1 MELFENDTSF
11 EKDTRKPLADRIR
24 PKTLD
29 EFVGQEHILGKG
41 KLLQVLLE
49 KKDIPSMILWGP
61 SGVGKTTL
69 GWLMGKYMKLP
80 FVSLSAVNIGI
91 KEVKE
96 VMQKSKIQKIILFI
110 DEFHRFNKLQQDT
123 FLPNVEYGD
132 IILIGATTENPSF
145 EIISPLLSRMRVLTL
160 NPLTVEELVRIIKR
174 ALNEDKELK
183 AGSLKIEEDIIEE
196 LATLSNSDA
205 RKALNLLEV
214 CYKMVKEMGKE
225 SPVIDR
231 DILREAYQRNIAVY
245 DKKGE
250 MHYDLISA
258 LHKSMRGSDPDA
270 AVYWLA
276 RMIEGGEDPLYIV
289 RRMIRFASEDVGNAD
304 PYALTLTISAMEA
317 FRFIGP
323 PEGYLAI
330 AQACIYLSLCE
341 KSNAIYEAYNHA
353 SADVRNL
360 PEYPVPLHIRNA
372 PTKLMGELGYGR
384 DYLYPHNYKD
394 GMVKQDYMPEPLK
407 DKRYYLPKDRG
418 YEKKLK
424 EFMERIR
431 KIQEKKNP

>member
-123 FLPNVEYGD
+123 FLPHVEYGD

-196 LATLSNSDA
+196 LATLSNGDA

-270 AVYWLA
+270 ALYWLA

-289 RRMIRFASEDVGNAD
+289 RRMVRFASEDVGNAD
-304 PYALTLTISAMEA
+304 PNALTLTISAMEA
-317 FRFIGP
+317 FKFIGP
-323 PEGYLAI
+323 PEGYLAL
-330 AQACIYLSLCE
+330 AQACVYLSLCE
-341 KSNAIYEAYNHA
+341 KSNAIYTAYNAA
-353 SADVRNL
+353 SSDARNL

-372 PTKLMGELGYGR
+372 PTKLMDELGYGHG
-384 DYLYPHNYKD
+384 YLYPHSYKD

-407 DKRYYLPKDRG
+407 DKQYYLPKDRG

-424 EFMERIR
+424 EFMERVR

>member
-1 MELFENDTSF
+1 MELFENNTSF

-231 DILREAYQRNIAVY
+231 DILREAYQKNIAVY

-289 RRMIRFASEDVGNAD
+289 RRMVRFASEDVGNAD
-304 PYALTLTISAMEA
+304 P
-317 FRFIGP
+317 
-323 PEGYLAI
+323 
-330 AQACIYLSLCE
+330 
-341 KSNAIYEAYNHA
+341 
-353 SADVRNL
+353 
-360 PEYPVPLHIRNA
+360 
-372 PTKLMGELGYGR
+372 
-384 DYLYPHNYKD
+384 
-394 GMVKQDYMPEPLK
+394 
-407 DKRYYLPKDRG
+407 
-418 YEKKLK
+418 
-424 EFMERIR
+424 
-431 KIQEKKNP
+431 